1 MIVVTNLAQP
11 SISAA
16 EVYNVPKSAYRQPF
30 RKWIQSMCFQPRR
43 DMFIYLFESNA
54 FWGIVQCTLHIKM
67 FTDDARK
74 RFQQSIDFNL
84 AFLCNQLADSE
95 FEKFKRPYYEPLS
108 LHKY

>member
-1 MIVVTNLAQP
+1 
-11 SISAA
+11 
-16 EVYNVPKSAYRQPF
+16 
-30 RKWIQSMCFQPRR
+30 
-43 DMFIYLFESNA
+43 
-54 FWGIVQCTLHIKM
+54 M